1 MHALSHPSGNG
12 SRRGAV
18 NSRATFFVQ
27 ECPVCGRHLQVRLE
41 FLGKAVACM
50 HCQGQFVGCDPA
62 MLEQGTPN
70 GLDLLS
76 KANRLLASTDAAEA
90 RTT

>member
-1 MHALSHPSGNG
+1 
-12 SRRGAV
+12 
-18 NSRATFFVQ
+18 
-27 ECPVCGRHLQVRLE
+27 
-41 FLGKAVACM
+41 M

-62 MLEQGTPN
+62 MLDHGAPN

-76 KANRLLASTDAAEA
+76 KANQLLESTEAAEA

>member
-1 MHALSHPSGNG
+1 
-12 SRRGAV
+12 
-18 NSRATFFVQ
+18 
-27 ECPVCGRHLQVRLE
+27 
-41 FLGKAVACM
+41 M